1 MIESLEEA
9 KNEIRRVDHIIF
21 ISLKYA
27 RTCEVIMNAIQK
39 LISCYDYGILS
50 LLKKLEKE
58 KKIKHIPISP
68 IERSDVLEKHIKQ
81 VKPFIKFYKLF
92 KKITKCEY
100 TTREE
105 YRKHITMIVKDKNP
119 IEITTDVLVGYFEV
133 TKNFIRFV
141 EEYVT

>member
-9 KNEIRRVDHIIF
+9 KNEIRRADHIIF

-39 LISCYDYGILS
+39 FISCYDYGILS

-58 KKIKHIPISP
+58 KKIKFIPSSP
-68 IERSDVLEKHIKQ
+68 IERSDIVEKYIKQ
-81 VKPFIKFYKLF
+81 TKPFIKHYKLF

-100 TTREE
+100 TPREE
-105 YRKHITMIVKDKNP
+105 YRKHITMITKDKKP
-119 IEITTDVLVGYFEV
+119 IEITTDVLVEYFEV

-141 EEYVT
+141 EEYIT